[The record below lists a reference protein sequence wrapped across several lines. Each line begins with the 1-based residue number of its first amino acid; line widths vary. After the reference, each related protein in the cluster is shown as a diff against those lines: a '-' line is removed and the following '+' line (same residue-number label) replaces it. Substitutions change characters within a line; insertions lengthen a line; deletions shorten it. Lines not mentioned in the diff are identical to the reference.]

1 MNPRLTERQFHNIYQ
16 RGYFAGDH
24 ATGYD
29 TYEQHAHLYEKTFAR
44 RLRLIRRFKTEG
56 RLLDIGC
63 SLGYFMNVAS
73 RHSFDVYGVDVSAF
87 AVQHAAARFP
97 DRIRQE
103 PLAPGMFPDRFFDVI
118 TMFDLFEHVYHPRQ
132 FLAILH
138 TITKD
143 DAVICIT
150 TPNLQSLLSRMS
162 GRRWVS
168 YKIPEHVFYY
178 TPDTLSRIVA
188 PFFEIALLR
197 SEGQYCTL
205 EFFAERLK
213 TLSRPLGKALLR
225 IVRQAGAKDWPI
237 YVNSGSMTAVLRKA
251 KDQ

>member
-1 MNPRLTERQFHNIYQ
+1 
-16 RGYFAGDH
+16 
-24 ATGYD
+24 
-29 TYEQHAHLYEKTFAR
+29 
-44 RLRLIRRFKTEG
+44 
-56 RLLDIGC
+56 LLDIGC
-63 SLGYFMNVAS
+63 SLGYFLNVAS

-225 IVRQAGAKDWPI
+225 IVRQVGAKDWPI

-251 KDQ
+251 KDH